1 MPKSKETN
9 KANLQKSSKREEL
22 IQSYVQ
28 IIERTLRSFGIYSRV
43 VEVNILENIVHFN
56 IEIALGTKIDEVLA
70 LKKDLALAL
79 ASPEEVEIEAPIK
92 GRSLIG
98 LKVPLRTNPN
108 LEKEKYKIIRIVEK
122 EPAENIFKSFFRLV
136 LKITVIILNW
146 LSDKLMILESKI

>member
-1 MPKSKETN
+1 MSKSKETN

-79 ASPEEVEIEAPIK
+79 ASPEEIEIEAPIK

-136 LKITVIILNW
+136 LKITVIILDW